1 MTEATTRRTRR
12 YDPGRRA
19 RIAVAALQVVT
30 RDGVEGLT
38 HRAVAA
44 QADVPVGS
52 TTYHFADKDALLLAA
67 IELAEERSANTLEQ
81 TFVDCRPEDD
91 LAGAIAE
98 FLQILTGRDREKFLL
113 DYEIFLAARRR
124 PALQPTAAAW
134 IEECYTLIACYTDEQ
149 AARIVTDLIEGLL
162 AQAVVFGRELTADRT
177 RPTFVRVLQS

>member
-1 MTEATTRRTRR
+1 MSEPTTRRTRR
-12 YDPGRRA
+12 YDPGRRD
-19 RIAVAALQVVT
+19 RIAEAALQVVT

-44 QADVPVGS
+44 LADVPVGS
-52 TTYHFADKDALLLAA
+52 TTYHFADKDELLLAA
-67 IELAEERSANTLEQ
+67 IELAEQRSADTLER
-81 TFVDCRPEDD
+81 TFLDCRPEDD

-98 FLQILTGRDREKFLL
+98 FVEILTVRDRERFLL

-124 PALQPTAAAW
+124 PALAPIAAAW
-134 IEECYTLIACYTDEQ
+134 IEECYTLIARHTDEQ

-177 RPTFVRVLQS
+177 RPAFARVLAT